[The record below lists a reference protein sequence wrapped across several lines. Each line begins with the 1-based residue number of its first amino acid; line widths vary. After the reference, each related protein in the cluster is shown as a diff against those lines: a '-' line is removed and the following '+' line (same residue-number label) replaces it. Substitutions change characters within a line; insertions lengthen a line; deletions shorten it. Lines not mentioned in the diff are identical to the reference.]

1 MTQSVSGC
9 PADPHST
16 PFDLDADDDL
26 QAERLAA
33 EGWPVLRGSERQRDA
48 RFVKA
53 VLQAQLALVRGE
65 R

>member
-1 MTQSVSGC
+1 MIEFVPGS
-9 PADPHST
+9 PADPQST
-16 PFDLDADDDL
+16 PLDLDGDDL
-26 QAERLAA
+26 LAERLAA

-53 VLQAQLALVRGE
+53 VLKAQLALMRGG